1 MVNIIEFF
9 QDSYQQQL
17 RKLSQLQSETYEEA
31 IEKYR
36 DSFISDIMMIKMDN
50 SIEDIKEDNGYI
62 KDIFNIITEINISE
76 IEEFFNRI
84 RDIYINWIDSQGKI
98 ALEDFENLLND
109 INFNSFKYDLSNNV
123 LFRGRYSDSILTPW
137 DMFHIP
143 FNKRYLIGNQR
154 YSLTGQ
160 PLLYLGFSILDVL
173 AELNCDFNK
182 FDEVKLC
189 TYKPNKNFRVF
200 DLRNSFYEY
209 LRYNPL
215 DDLLDDSDY
224 TEKIIYND
232 IKNKFFKFI
241 LASICSFERREEH
254 RKYSFCEEYV
264 LPQMLAQIIKENNFN
279 GIIYSST
286 RLNISENDKLYKTA
300 YKDNV
305 AIFTDY
311 CKEHVYD
318 RELYS
323 KFKVSNPIC
332 INQIS
337 EIDLESLQEICDK
350 IKLLD
355 NDKKFENYYLIAVKL
370 EEEFSKIKIGDKE
383 YFKHNIGKMHI
394 YLVYNMLIDIRNE
407 CIRKRRDI
415 NGIND

>member
-1 MVNIIEFF
+1 MVNIVEFF
-9 QDSYQQQL
+9 HDSYQQRL

-36 DSFISDIMMIKMDN
+36 DAFISDIFMIKMDT
-50 SIEDIKEDNGYI
+50 SIEDTKDDNGYI
-62 KDIFNIITEINISE
+62 KNIFNIITEINISE

-84 RDIYINWIDSQGKI
+84 RDIYINWIDSQGQI

-109 INFNSFKYDLSNNV
+109 INFNSFKYDLRNNV
-123 LFRGRYSDSILTPW
+123 LFRGRYSDCILTPW

-173 AELNCDFNK
+173 AELNCDTNEF
-182 FDEVKLC
+182 ERVKLC
-189 TYKPNKNFRVF
+189 TYKPNENFRVF
-200 DLRNSFYEY
+200 DLRNDFYEY
-209 LRYNPL
+209 LIYNPL
-215 DDLLDDSDY
+215 DDLIDDSDY
-224 TEKIIYND
+224 TKKIIYND
-232 IKNKFFKFI
+232 VKNKFFKFI
-241 LASICSFERREEH
+241 LSSICSFERREEH
-254 RKYSFCEEYV
+254 RTYSFCEEYV
-264 LPQMLAQIIKENNFN
+264 LPQMLAQIIKKNNFK

-286 RLNISENDKLYKTA
+286 RLNSSENDKLYKTT

-311 CKEHVYD
+311 CREHVYD
-318 RELYS
+318 RDLYN

-332 INQIS
+332 ITQIA
-337 EIDLESLQEICDK
+337 EIGLENLQEICDK

-355 NDKKFENYYLIAVKL
+355 NEKNFENYYLIAAKL
-370 EEEFSKIKIGDKE
+370 EEEFSNIKIENKE

-407 CIRKRRDI
+407 CIRKKG
-415 NGIND
+415 GI

>member
-1 MVNIIEFF
+1 MVNAVEFF
-9 QDSYQQQL
+9 YDSYQKGL

-36 DSFISDIMMIKMDN
+36 DAFISDIIMIKMDN
-50 SIEDIKEDNGYI
+50 NIGKLDNTHI
-62 KDIFNIITEINISE
+62 RNIFNIITEINISE
-76 IEEFFNRI
+76 IEVFFNKI
-84 RDIYINWIDSQGKI
+84 RDIYIKWIDSHGQI
-98 ALEDFENLLND
+98 ALQEFENLLND
-109 INFNSFKYDLSNNV
+109 IKFNDFKYDLSNDV

-160 PLLYLGFSILDVL
+160 PLLYLGFSILDIL
-173 AELNCDFNK
+173 AELNCDLDEFNQ
-182 FDEVKLC
+182 VKLC
-189 TYKPNKNFRVF
+189 TYKPNKTFRVF
-200 DLRNSFYEY
+200 DLRNDFYEY
-209 LRYNPL
+209 LSYNPL
-215 DDLLDDSDY
+215 DDLLVDSDY
-224 TEKIIYND
+224 KEKIIYND
-232 IKNKFFKFI
+232 IRNKFFKFI
-241 LASICSFERREEH
+241 LSSICSFERREEH

-264 LPQMLAQIIKENNFN
+264 LPQMLAQIIKKNNFN

-286 RLNISENDKLYKTA
+286 RLNNSENDKLYKTS

-311 CKEHVYD
+311 CREHVYD
-318 RELYS
+318 RDLYS
-323 KFKVSNPIC
+323 KFKVSNPVC

-337 EIDLESLQEICDK
+337 EIDLDSLNEIADK
-350 IKLLD
+350 IKMLD
-355 NDKKFENYYLIAVKL
+355 KDKKFKNYYLIAAELK
-370 EEEFSKIKIGDKE
+370 EEFSRVKIGNEE

-407 CIRKRRDI
+407 CIRKG
-415 NGIND
+415 GI